1 MKDIV
6 PINRN
11 PYNLKQNSQFSRP
24 RINTLYYGTESILG
38 QKYEI
43 WYQLKQISDLHKLK
57 KTH

>member
-1 MKDIV
+1 MKDIF

-24 RINTLYYGTESILG
+24 RINTLFYGTESILG

>member
-43 WYQLKQISDLHKLK
+43 WYQLK
-57 KTH
+57 